1 MPEEARLGYQKGRQ
15 KADDPER
22 KAKDKSG
29 NGSKKPEESEVEM
42 ITVNGFWL
50 GILTCLVAEFVIF
63 ILIGIIRAA
72 FGRNEDDEDVEIKK
86 VDLPPEVEEAL
97 INEIKKYEE
106 EQNGKN
112 N

>member
-1 MPEEARLGYQKGRQ
+1 
-15 KADDPER
+15 
-22 KAKDKSG
+22 
-29 NGSKKPEESEVEM
+29 M

-63 ILIGIIRAA
+63 ILIGIIRVA
-72 FGRNEDDEDVEIKK
+72 FGKDERDDVEIKK

-97 INEIKKYEE
+97 IKEIKKYEE